1 MEKCQIFFVRSL
13 VTIKIY
19 QPKKQLDKNKD
30 VVVNNGQFDLQLSSR
45 KGGEQQN
52 PPKCATH
59 EHLGNTYTIVSYH
72 VYTGHV
78 SSHDQSIHI
87 LMQQDL
93 EYKMKHNSP
102 THPSPIV
109 PEKYISLE
117 ITNWGNLQKSETNI
131 VGFLMIT
138 FTSVLS

>member
-1 MEKCQIFFVRSL
+1 M
-13 VTIKIY
+13 T
-19 QPKKQLDKNKD
+19 
-30 VVVNNGQFDLQLSSR
+30 LSTMASSICNCPPER
-45 KGGEQQN
+45 GEQQN

-59 EHLGNTYTIVSYH
+59 KHLGNTYTIVSYH
-72 VYTGHV
+72 IYIYTGHV

-131 VGFLMIT
+131 EVGFSYDHLHFSFELTRDIKKMIIT
-138 FTSVLS
+138 RPESGVSKCMF